1 MTKVNHEYIL
11 NIYAYVILILGIY
24 GGEYSNITTK
34 RVREMIRTPDI
45 IPNNLRNIR
54 EMKGKTM
61 DETATALGI
70 NRSYM
75 SILETAKA
83 NMSGE
88 TALNIIEFFDSSF
101 AALFGQQGVMKLP
114 YTTETLKTQPTKIL
128 LTKEE
133 HQQFQAG
140 DIIKAVKLIEDELKK
155 FNIPGVLN
163 DIEEISSEPVD
174 GSNKVIVSIKATIS
188 EPTEEIGEFD
198 MNLTSNMNLDLYRAL
213 KDKKT
218 KKNEY
223 FNVYFIQDF
232 LGITEEQVQE
242 AIGLTEK
249 GYYEIFEAEKKIS
262 VKLMWRLVK
271 FFKVPL
277 EMIMNVDLYKKKF
290 I

>member
-1 MTKVNHEYIL
+1 LTKVNHVYIL

-75 SILETAKA
+75 SILENAKA

-88 TALNIIEFFDSSF
+88 TALKIIEYFDSSF

-133 HQQFQAG
+133 YQQFQAG
-140 DIIKAVKLIEDELKK
+140 DIIKAVKLVEQEFKK
-155 FNIPGVLN
+155 LDLPIDLA

-198 MNLTSNMNLDLYRAL
+198 MNLSSNMDLDLYRAL
-213 KDKKT
+213 KDKEFKN
-218 KKNEY
+218 NEY
-223 FNVYFIQDF
+223 FNVYFIENF
-232 LGITEEQVQE
+232 LGIDKEQVQE

>member
-88 TALNIIEFFDSSF
+88 TALKIIEYFDSSF
-101 AALFGQQGVMKLP
+101 AALFGQQGVIKLP
-114 YTTETLKTQPTKIL
+114 YTTETLKTQPTKIV

-133 HQQFQAG
+133 YKQFQEG
-140 DIIKAVKLIEDELKK
+140 DIIKAVKLVEQEFKK
-155 FNIPGVLN
+155 LDLPIDLA

-198 MNLTSNMNLDLYRAL
+198 MNLTSNMDLDLYRAL
-213 KDKKT
+213 KDKEFKN
-218 KKNEY
+218 NEY
-223 FNVYFIQDF
+223 FNVYFIENF
-232 LGITEEQVQE
+232 LGIDKEQVQE

>member
-1 MTKVNHEYIL
+1 MTKVNHVYIL

-75 SILETAKA
+75 SILENAKA

-88 TALNIIEFFDSSF
+88 TALKIIEYFDSSF

-133 HQQFQAG
+133 YQQFQAG
-140 DIIKAVKLIEDELKK
+140 DIIKAVKLVEDELKK
-155 FNIPGVLN
+155 FNIPGVLS

-174 GSNKVIVSIKATIS
+174 GSNKVIVRIKATIS
-188 EPTEEIGEFD
+188 EPTEVIGEFD
-198 MNLTSNMNLDLYRAL
+198 MNLTSNMDLDLYRAL
-213 KDKKT
+213 KDKDFKN
-218 KKNEY
+218 NEY
-223 FNVYFIQDF
+223 FNVYFIENF
-232 LGITEEQVQE
+232 LGIDKEQVQE

>member
-1 MTKVNHEYIL
+1 LTKVNHEYIL

-75 SILETAKA
+75 SILENAKA

-88 TALNIIEFFDSSF
+88 TALKIIEYFDSSF

-133 HQQFQAG
+133 YQQFQAG
-140 DIIKAVKLIEDELKK
+140 DIIKAVKLVEQEFKK
-155 FNIPGVLN
+155 LDLPIDLA

-188 EPTEEIGEFD
+188 EPTEVIGEFD
-198 MNLTSNMNLDLYRAL
+198 MNLTSNMDLDLYRAL
-213 KDKKT
+213 KDKDFKN
-218 KKNEY
+218 NEY
-223 FNVYFIQDF
+223 FNVYFIENF
-232 LGITEEQVQE
+232 LGIDKEQVQE

>member
-1 MTKVNHEYIL
+1 MTKVNHVYIL

-75 SILETAKA
+75 SILENAKA

-88 TALNIIEFFDSSF
+88 TALKIIEYFDSSF
-101 AALFGQQGVMKLP
+101 AALFGQQGVIKLP
-114 YTTETLKTQPTKIL
+114 YTTETLKTQPTKIV

-133 HQQFQAG
+133 YKQFQEG
-140 DIIKAVKLIEDELKK
+140 DIIKAVKLVEQEFKK
-155 FNIPGVLN
+155 LDLPIDLA

-198 MNLTSNMNLDLYRAL
+198 MNLSSNMDLDLYRAL
-213 KDKKT
+213 KDKEFKN
-218 KKNEY
+218 NEY
-223 FNVYFIQDF
+223 FNVYFIENF
-232 LGITEEQVQE
+232 LGIDKEQVQE

>member
-1 MTKVNHEYIL
+1 
-11 NIYAYVILILGIY
+11 
-24 GGEYSNITTK
+24 
-34 RVREMIRTPDI
+34 MIRTPDI

-75 SILETAKA
+75 SILENAKA

-88 TALNIIEFFDSSF
+88 TALKIIEYFDSSF
-101 AALFGQQGVMKLP
+101 AALFGQQGVIKLP
-114 YTTETLKTQPTKIL
+114 YTTETLKTQPTKIV

-133 HQQFQAG
+133 YKQFQEG
-140 DIIKAVKLIEDELKK
+140 DIIKAVKLVEQEFKK
-155 FNIPGVLN
+155 LDLPIDLA

-198 MNLTSNMNLDLYRAL
+198 MNLSSNMDLDLYRAL
-213 KDKKT
+213 KDKEFKN
-218 KKNEY
+218 NEY
-223 FNVYFIQDF
+223 FNVYFIENF
-232 LGITEEQVQE
+232 LGIDKEQVQE

>member
-1 MTKVNHEYIL
+1 MTKVNHVYIL

-75 SILETAKA
+75 SILENAKA

-88 TALNIIEFFDSSF
+88 TALKIIEYFDSSF

-133 HQQFQAG
+133 YQQFQAG
-140 DIIKAVKLIEDELKK
+140 DIIKAVKLVEQEFKK
-155 FNIPGVLN
+155 LDLPIDLA

-198 MNLTSNMNLDLYRAL
+198 MNLSSNMDLDLYRAL
-213 KDKKT
+213 KDKEFKN
-218 KKNEY
+218 NEY
-223 FNVYFIQDF
+223 FNVYFIENF
-232 LGITEEQVQE
+232 LGIDKEQVQE